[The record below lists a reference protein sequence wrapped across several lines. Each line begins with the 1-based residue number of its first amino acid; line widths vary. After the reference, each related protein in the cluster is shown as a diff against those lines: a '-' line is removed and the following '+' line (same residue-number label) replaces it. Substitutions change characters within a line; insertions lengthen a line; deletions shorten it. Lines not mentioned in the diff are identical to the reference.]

1 MEAPAWEGGSSRRQR
16 PPFSHRLEPRNRSMF
31 HLLLLLLLLAGLWG
45 LPAARPG
52 FQNSFLQI
60 IVPEKIQTDTNGT
73 SEINNEQI
81 SYIIP
86 INERPY
92 TVHLKQRYFIADNFM
107 VYLYNQG
114 SVNSHSSNT
123 ETQCYYQGN
132 IEGYPN
138 SVVSLNM
145 CPGLRG
151 ILQFENVSYGIEP
164 LESAIEFQHLLY
176 KLGKENNEF
185 SIFNNDNRS
194 TEQYLMDYK
203 IFISEKLE
211 SDIPDLFPLYLE
223 IHIVVDKALYDYL
236 GSDSIMITKKVFEIV
251 GLVNSM
257 FTEFKITVV
266 LSSLEFWSD
275 KNKISTVGGAD
286 ELLYRFLKWKQ
297 SYLTL
302 RPHDIAYLFMY
313 RDYPNYVGATFHG
326 KMCVT
331 HYSAGIAL
339 YPKESTLEAF
349 SVVVTQLLALSLG
362 LSYDDPK
369 KCRCSKT
376 TCIMN
381 PNAMKSS
388 GVKRFSSCSLSDFKH
403 FTSHVGTRCLQ
414 NKPPMQWQRKSVCGN
429 KKVEGD
435 EVCDCGTAEQC
446 GPDSCCDP
454 QNCMLKQGAQ
464 CHEGS
469 CCRNCQIASAG
480 VVCRPQVHV
489 ECDISEFCNGSS
501 PECGP
506 DITIHNGHGCRNN
519 TLVCFS
525 GECPD
530 PDQRCESIF
539 GRGSRQA
546 PFACYEEI
554 QSQGDSFGNC
564 GLNRG
569 RYVYC
574 AWNSLICG
582 RLVCTYPTQA
592 PFYPKMGNVIYAFVR
607 GTVCI
612 TLDHPL
618 HLESEDPM
626 IMQDGTACD
635 TGRICRDHSCIESR
649 FIKSESEACSQKCSG
664 HGVCNSQKQCNC
676 TDGYLPPNCQ
686 LRARGSPLV
695 PEGQGS
701 IMERASRKTK
711 KTWLLG
717 FYIFLPVL
725 IVTTMVALAWNR
737 LKKRFTTEEE
747 SLSSK
752 SKSQE
757 SIQTHSSR
765 CVRSLL
771 SLTQDQLWTVG
782 RVPPP
787 VPAQRAWLAAGSFAN
802 SDVCPSHLPPDHSL
816 GFCGDT
822 VFASG
827 IIPSHS
833 GLSLYPSPFPWP
845 LAGWPTGSSPE
856 DREAASEGR
865 RELEF

>member
-1 MEAPAWEGGSSRRQR
+1 
-16 PPFSHRLEPRNRSMF
+16 
-31 HLLLLLLLLAGLWG
+31 
-45 LPAARPG
+45 
-52 FQNSFLQI
+52 
-60 IVPEKIQTDTNGT
+60 
-73 SEINNEQI
+73 
-81 SYIIP
+81 
-86 INERPY
+86 
-92 TVHLKQRYFIADNFM
+92 M

-123 ETQCYYQGN
+123 ETHCYYQGN

-185 SIFNNDNRS
+185 SIFNNDDRS

-223 IHIVVDKALYDYL
+223 IYIVVDKALYDYL

-251 GLVNSM
+251 GLVNS
-257 FTEFKITVV
+257 
-266 LSSLEFWSD
+266 
-275 KNKISTVGGAD
+275 
-286 ELLYRFLKWKQ
+286 
-297 SYLTL
+297 
-302 RPHDIAYLFMY
+302 
-313 RDYPNYVGATFHG
+313 
-326 KMCVT
+326 
-331 HYSAGIAL
+331 
-339 YPKESTLEAF
+339 YPKESTVEAF
-349 SVVVTQLLALSLG
+349 SVTVTQLLALSLG
-362 LSYDDPK
+362 ISYDDPK
-369 KCRCSKT
+369 KCQCSET

-381 PNAMKSS
+381 PDAMKSS

-403 FTSHVGTRCLQ
+403 FTSHVGTSCLQ
-414 NKPPMQWQRKSVCGN
+414 NKPPMQLQRKSVCGN

-469 CCRNCQIASAG
+469 CCHNCQIASAG

-501 PECGP
+501 PECSP
-506 DITIHNGHGCRNN
+506 DITIHDGHGCSNN

-525 GECPD
+525 GACPD

-539 GRGSRQA
+539 G
-546 PFACYEEI
+546 
-554 QSQGDSFGNC
+554 
-564 GLNRG
+564 
-569 RYVYC
+569 
-574 AWNSLICG
+574 
-582 RLVCTYPTQA
+582 T
-592 PFYPKMGNVIYAFVR
+592 
-607 GTVCI
+607 GTVCV

-618 HLESEDPM
+618 HLEAEDPM

-635 TGRICRDHSCIESR
+635 TGRICRNRYCIESR
-649 FIKSESEACSQKCSG
+649 FIKSESEACSRKCSG

-686 LRARGSPLV
+686 LHPRGSLLV
-695 PEGQGS
+695 PEGRGS
-701 IMERASRKTK
+701 IMERASMKTK

-752 SKSQE
+752 SRSEGSTLTYASRSKSQE
-757 SIQTHSSR
+757 SIQTH
-765 CVRSLL
+765 
-771 SLTQDQLWTVG
+771 
-782 RVPPP
+782 
-787 VPAQRAWLAAGSFAN
+787 
-802 SDVCPSHLPPDHSL
+802 
-816 GFCGDT
+816 
-822 VFASG
+822 
-827 IIPSHS
+827 
-833 GLSLYPSPFPWP
+833 
-845 LAGWPTGSSPE
+845 GSS
-856 DREAASEGR
+856 D
-865 RELEF
+865 

>member
-1 MEAPAWEGGSSRRQR
+1 HMVFVKTTQPLCSCSKKTAMIIYKWMSVAVPVK
-16 PPFSHRLEPRNRSMF
+16 LY
-31 HLLLLLLLLAGLWG
+31 
-45 LPAARPG
+45 
-52 FQNSFLQI
+52 LQ
-60 IVPEKIQTDTNGT
+60 KRG
-73 SEINNEQI
+73 
-81 SYIIP
+81 
-86 INERPY
+86 
-92 TVHLKQRYFIADNFM
+92 YFVADNFM

-185 SIFNNDNRS
+185 SIFNNDDRS

-223 IHIVVDKALYDYL
+223 IHIVVDKAL
-236 GSDSIMITKKVFEIV
+236 
-251 GLVNSM
+251 M

-302 RPHDIAYLFMY
+302 RPHDIACLFMY
-313 RDYPNYVGATFHG
+313 RDYPNYVGAIFHG

-339 YPKESTLEAF
+339 
-349 SVVVTQLLALSLG
+349 
-362 LSYDDPK
+362 
-369 KCRCSKT
+369 
-376 TCIMN
+376 
-381 PNAMKSS
+381 
-388 GVKRFSSCSLSDFKH
+388 
-403 FTSHVGTRCLQ
+403 
-414 NKPPMQWQRKSVCGN
+414 
-429 KKVEGD
+429 
-435 EVCDCGTAEQC
+435 QC

-464 CHEGS
+464 CHEGL
-469 CCRNCQIASAG
+469 CCHNCQIASAG

-506 DITIHNGHGCRNN
+506 DITIHDGHGCSNN

-530 PDQRCESIF
+530 PDRRCESIF
-539 GRGSRQA
+539 GTGSRQA

-564 GLNRG
+564 GFSRG

-574 AWNSLICG
+574 AWNLICG
-582 RLVCTYPTQA
+582 RLVCTYPAQA

-618 HLESEDPM
+618 HLEAEDPM

-635 TGRICRDHSCIESR
+635 TGRICRNHYCIESR

-664 HGVCNSQKQCNC
+664 HGVCNSQKKCNC

-686 LRARGSPLV
+686 LRSRGSLLV

-737 LKKRFTTEEE
+737 LKKRFTMEEE

-752 SKSQE
+752 S
-757 SIQTHSSR
+757 R
-765 CVRSLL
+765 
-771 SLTQDQLWTVG
+771 
-782 RVPPP
+782 
-787 VPAQRAWLAAGSFAN
+787 
-802 SDVCPSHLPPDHSL
+802 
-816 GFCGDT
+816 
-822 VFASG
+822 
-827 IIPSHS
+827 
-833 GLSLYPSPFPWP
+833 
-845 LAGWPTGSSPE
+845 
-856 DREAASEGR
+856 SEGSTLTYASR
-865 RELEF
+865 